1 MPFQKANQKF
11 IGYTRKGNQMKLVI
25 YKVNGVYK
33 VTPESNYN
41 AYIQNARQIQT
52 MHDFESANEIVE
64 YYCKY
69 FNANPTDFIIIDN

>member
-1 MPFQKANQKF
+1 
-11 IGYTRKGNQMKLVI
+11 MKLVI
-25 YKVNGVYK
+25 YKANGVYK

-69 FNANPTDFIIIDN
+69 FNANSTDFIIIDN